1 MIRFR
6 PTNVGA
12 DLRVCPGFDI
22 RMHGL
27 HPREGP
33 ANHPTTKI
41 HHPYG

>member
-1 MIRFR
+1 MASSI
-6 PTNVGA
+6 NVGA
-12 DLRVCPGFDI
+12 DLRVCPGLTK

-33 ANHPTTKI
+33 AIHFTTKI